1 MALYLLSHGASLSAR
16 CPFWL
21 TFPLHVAVYSGYC
34 TMVQLLLDCGADVN
48 AGLSSGNNW
57 SSNTG
62 TTPLHIAA
70 RVGSPEM
77 IQLLIEYGADVYAV
91 ASITGRTPLHIACA
105 RGDAEIIRLLI
116 LNGAP
121 IHSST
126 KNRILYICSSL
137 DRVAIVHMLLEYG
150 GDVNAT
156 SGEANNK
163 TLLHRAAGGSRNRGS
178 PKMVELLIKCGADVA
193 AADWKGKTP
202 LHLACR
208 NIVSKPLDEDY
219 PGDAAKRRRDNMEV
233 VRLLIANGAPLNAV
247 DPSVGF
253 TPLHTVCWGAVFG
266 HYEKRGEC
274 MEAAKVLILSGAK
287 LDVPSKE
294 GKTALDILDEGRKRM
309 SAWSSGYWFTACWF
323 WCVKASGLKGSR
335 LPGRATR
342 PRCLPSTAALGEDQ

>member
-1 MALYLLSHGASLSAR
+1 MAALLQFFQPVREPSYLTALPTELLLIIADDLPVSALCALQQTCKLMHTRMAPIVTSRAFSDFHRKYIGSPSMYWACCTGNSAIARSLLS
-16 CPFWL
+16 
-21 TFPLHVAVYSGYC
+21 
-34 TMVQLLLDCGADVN
+34 
-48 AGLSSGNNW
+48 
-57 SSNTG
+57 
-62 TTPLHIAA
+62 TT
-70 RVGSPEM
+70 E
-77 IQLLIEYGADVYAV
+77 
-91 ASITGRTPLHIACA
+91 
-105 RGDAEIIRLLI
+105 
-116 LNGAP
+116 